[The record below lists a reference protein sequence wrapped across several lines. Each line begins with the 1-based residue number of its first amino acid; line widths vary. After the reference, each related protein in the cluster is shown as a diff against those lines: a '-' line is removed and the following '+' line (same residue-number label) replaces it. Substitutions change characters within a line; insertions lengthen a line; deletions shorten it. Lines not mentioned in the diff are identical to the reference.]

1 MSKEFAK
8 HQKKNARQFRA
19 VEKIHQDV
27 SKALRALSSA
37 RALYDVYHDW
47 HKSEVGTYCAEQGNN
62 YMLLALERLR
72 HAVYLLERSDREQ
85 SDG

>member
-37 RALYDVYHDW
+37 R
-47 HKSEVGTYCAEQGNN
+47 
-62 YMLLALERLR
+62 
-72 HAVYLLERSDREQ
+72 EQ

>member
-8 HQKKNARQFRA
+8 HQKKNARRFRA
-19 VEKIHQDV
+19 VERIHQDV
-27 SKALRALSSA
+27 SKALRALSAA

-62 YMLLALERLR
+62 YMLAAQGRLR
-72 HAVYLLERSDREQ
+72 HAIYLLERSDREKT
-85 SDG
+85 DG